1 MLTAYSTCTFL
12 SNATIPLG
20 LPPIVNNNRLMLCAY
35 NWLRKKAHKQY
46 SLSKHVMS
54 WNDTSMVAMTQF
66 LVLTRSAEVKK
77 RLSEVEMKGKR
88 MLEVFS
94 NTSKEF
100 RQVVYR
106 MTGYRID
113 IPQNHQYKLMNMY
126 ANSPDDFLLFNVS
139 LTACCW
145 WCHVLYELCM
155 SPLVTCQSNQ
165 AAGSCLMSSPG

>member
-1 MLTAYSTCTFL
+1 
-12 SNATIPLG
+12 
-20 LPPIVNNNRLMLCAY
+20 
-35 NWLRKKAHKQY
+35 
-46 SLSKHVMS
+46 
-54 WNDTSMVAMTQF
+54 MVAMTQF
-66 LVLTRSAEVKK
+66 LVLTRSVEVKK

-139 LTACCW
+139 LTACW
-145 WCHVLYELCM
+145 W
-155 SPLVTCQSNQ
+155 
-165 AAGSCLMSSPG
+165 